1 MGFRDRVV
9 GSRRGSLLAVC
20 VSVVFGVTVVPAAA
34 EDPGPGSFPGQRA
47 SWAPCVPGPPP
58 PDVPQEEWNKRWA
71 GMDCA
76 TLTVPM
82 NYRRPGD
89 GRLDIAV
96 SRRKANFPDR
106 RKGVLLLNPGG
117 PGGEGLALPTELAG
131 EAIAD
136 RFDLIGFDPR
146 GVGRST
152 RLHCDA
158 VEQDPPRPTR
168 PTDAQF
174 AALAAAALQREQAC
188 QRAGGFLRPFVS
200 TANTARD
207 MDVIRAALGEK
218 KINYLGFSYGT
229 YLGAVYGTLFPGRL
243 NRSVLDSSMHPD
255 WLYYEQ
261 FKQQAVA
268 SRRNV
273 EAWAAWVAE
282 RDNTYHL
289 GNSLARV
296 MATLDTIGER
306 LAVEPIP
313 SPGHPED
320 PPIDRNYF
328 DRMLGHETVP
338 RAVWALEAEL
348 VVAIGKAVGGTLSA
362 DAGKALAALAKASAP
377 ATVDGTYQAVTCEA
391 DWPRDLNVYYEQMR
405 IFRDRY
411 PYGRGAAATEPT
423 ECTFRSFT
431 PPERITDL
439 KRKGYP
445 TGVVVQA
452 EFDPATGYDGGPAMA
467 NRLDDNLI
475 TVTDEGTHSLYGRN
489 ACVTKKIDD
498 YLIDGVLPGS
508 RASCAGPPRP
518 DVPADGTAA
527 RSTRPSNRSLEERA
541 HELIEAYKLDRR
553 F

>member
-1 MGFRDRVV
+1 M
-9 GSRRGSLLAVC
+9 
-20 VSVVFGVTVVPAAA
+20 SVAFGLTVVPAAA
-34 EDPGPGSFPGQRA
+34 EDSGLAPFLGQQA

-58 PDVPQEEWNKRWA
+58 PDIPQEEWDKRWA
-71 GMDCA
+71 GLDCA

-89 GRLDIAV
+89 GRLEIAV
-96 SRRKANFPDR
+96 SRRKAGSPDK

-117 PGGEGLALPTELAG
+117 PGGEGLTLPTELAG
-131 EAIAD
+131 AAIAD

-152 RLHCDA
+152 QLHCDA

-174 AALAAAALQREQAC
+174 AALAAAARQREQAC
-188 QRAGGFLRPFVS
+188 RRAGGGMQPFVN

-268 SRRNV
+268 SRQNV

-289 GNSLARV
+289 GNSLAEV
-296 MATLDTIGER
+296 MATLDAIGEQ
-306 LAVEPIP
+306 LAVKPIP

-328 DRMLGHETVP
+328 DQMLGHETVP

-348 VVAIGKAVGGTLSA
+348 VGEIRKAVGGTLSA
-362 DAGKALAALAKASAP
+362 DAGKALAALARTSIP
-377 ATVDGTYQAVTCEA
+377 ATVNGTYQAVTCEA
-391 DWPRDLNVYYEQMR
+391 DWPTDLNVYYEQMR

-431 PPERITDL
+431 PQERLTNL

-445 TGVVVQA
+445 IGVVVQA
-452 EFDPATGYDGGPAMA
+452 EFDPATQYDGGPAMA
-467 NRLDDNLI
+467 ARLDNNLI

-489 ACVTKKIDD
+489 DCVTKKIDD

-508 RASCAGPPRP
+508 RASCSGPPRP
-518 DVPADGTAA
+518 DVPADGATA
-527 RSTRPSNRSLEERA
+527 RSAPEPNRSLEERA
-541 HELIEAYKLDRR
+541 LELIEARKPDRR

>member
-1 MGFRDRVV
+1 M
-9 GSRRGSLLAVC
+9 
-20 VSVVFGVTVVPAAA
+20 VPAAA
-34 EDPGPGSFPGQRA
+34 EDSGLASFLGQRV

-58 PDVPQEEWNKRWA
+58 DDVPQEEWNRRWA
-71 GMDCA
+71 KMDCA

-96 SRRKANFPDR
+96 SRRKANNPDK

-117 PGGEGLALPTELAG
+117 PGGEGLRLPTELAG

-152 RLHCDA
+152 PLHCDA
-158 VEQDPPRPTR
+158 VEQDPPHPTR

-174 AALAAAALQREQAC
+174 AALAAAAREREQAC
-188 QRAGGFLRPFVS
+188 RRAGGFMRPFVS

-243 NRSVLDSSMHPD
+243 DRSVLDSSMHPD

-268 SRRNV
+268 SRQNV

-282 RDNTYHL
+282 RNNTYHL
-289 GNSLARV
+289 GDSLAQV
-296 MATLDTIGER
+296 MATLDAIGEQ
-306 LAVEPIP
+306 LALKPVP

-320 PPIDRNYF
+320 PKIDRNYF
-328 DRMLGHETVP
+328 DAMLGYETVA
-338 RAVWALEAEL
+338 RSVWALEAEL
-348 VVAIGKAVGGTLSA
+348 VVEIRKAIGGTLSV
-362 DAGKALAALAKASAP
+362 DAGNALAALAKRSNP
-377 ATVDGTYQAVTCEA
+377 ATVNGTYQAVTCEA
-391 DWPRDLNVYYEQMR
+391 DWPTDLDEYYEQMH

-411 PYGRGAAATEPT
+411 PYGRGASATEPT

-452 EFDPATGYDGGPAMA
+452 EFDPATQYEGGPAMA
-467 NRLDDNLI
+467 NRLNNNLI
-475 TVTDEGTHSLYGRN
+475 SVTDEGTHSLYGRN
-489 ACVTKKIDD
+489 DCVTGKIND
-498 YLIDGVLPGS
+498 YLINGVLPGS
-508 RASCAGPPRP
+508 RASCSGPPRP
-518 DVPADGTAA
+518 DVPTDAATA
-527 RSTRPSNRSLEERA
+527 RSTPPPNRSLEERA
-541 HELIEAYKLDRR
+541 LELIKANKLNRR